1 MSFGIAIRTQVG
13 LVAIGGLRTAQEVA
27 TFLATTESGS
37 VSTPSGVTPSN
48 GGALVEILD
57 GKEAPRIFIR
67 ADGLTVWQNFA
78 SSSLRSTN
86 FRIRWVRYK

>member
-27 TFLATTESGS
+27 TFLATTSSGQ
-37 VSTPSGVTPSN
+37 VSTPAGVTPSN

-57 GKEAPRIFIR
+57 GLEAPRIFIR
-67 ADGLTVWQNFA
+67 ADGLTVWENFA
-78 SSSLRSTN
+78 PTAQRSTN